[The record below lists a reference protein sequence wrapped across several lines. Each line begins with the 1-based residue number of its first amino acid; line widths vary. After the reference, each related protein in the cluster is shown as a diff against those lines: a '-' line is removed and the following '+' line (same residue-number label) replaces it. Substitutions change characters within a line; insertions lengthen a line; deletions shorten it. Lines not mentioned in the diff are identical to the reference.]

1 MSAGD
6 RSNTAKIGVHRHS
19 FFSFYFGPDC
29 ELLID
34 GIDRYV
40 VGDTSPV
47 EFNFDTCEATFSGME
62 LSPGRWIVG
71 MVTPLPHTG
80 VRQTV
85 KLTATA
91 DEIRYVLAVAKHMFG
106 GDEPVEVQ

>member
-6 RSNTAKIGVHRHS
+6 RSNTAKIGIHRHS
-19 FFSFYFGPDC
+19 LFSFYFGPDC

-40 VGDTSPV
+40 AGDISPV
-47 EFNFDTCEATFSGME
+47 EFNFDTCEATFSGIE

-71 MVTPLPHTG
+71 G
-80 VRQTV
+80 VGPRLTV

-91 DEIRYVLAVAKHMFG
+91 DEIRYVLMVGKHMFG
-106 GDEPVEVQ
+106 GDEPVEVY

>member
-19 FFSFYFGPDC
+19 FFSLYFGPDC

-71 MVTPLPHTG
+71 GSAVNRL
-80 VRQTV
+80 TV

-106 GDEPVEVQ
+106 GDEPVEVH